1 MPVKYSD
8 SPAIRK
14 DVPLFFAASGGPGS
28 GKTFSLYRIAEG
40 ARSVVGGS
48 IHVLDTESGRG
59 MHYVPAD
66 GEKPIPGRLFDI
78 VHHDFSPPYS
88 PSEYLAAVQELAKRN
103 AGVII
108 LDSAS
113 PLHDSEGGTLRAH
126 EAELD
131 RLAGNDFQKR
141 ERVKFLAWV
150 KPKAELDRFI
160 EGIKRLRFDGHAPI
174 ILFAFKAKEKLRIV
188 RGKEPE
194 DMGWTPIGSPELLFE
209 MTASVV
215 LPPNSR
221 GVPNIRPA
229 EPGHALFTK
238 IPIQFEHFLRP
249 GQQLD
254 EELGRKMAM
263 WARGGHIEMPPPT
276 SSVPAPASAPD
287 RAALL
292 AEIKAVLKAS
302 FPGKGKSVFEQVFN
316 CPFDREAGMSVE
328 SLLFGLRELKAMAGA
343 AQTPARVP
351 IVDSGPVSGQL
362 DAIVTREFDA
372 LAQETVTLA
381 GKLPAQATL
390 DGTRSVAS
398 IIRDAAS
405 AAGLSEEALLRI
417 CKGDP
422 EEVPDSPEILEE
434 ILDKIRKETS

>member
-1 MPVKYSD
+1 MPVKFSD
-8 SPAIRK
+8 GAAVRK

-40 ARSVVGGS
+40 IRSVVGGS

-59 MHYVPAD
+59 MHYVPAE

-88 PSEYLAAVQELAKRN
+88 PSEYLSAVQELAKRN
-103 AGVII
+103 PAVII
-108 LDSAS
+108 LDSAT
-113 PLHDSEGGTLRAH
+113 PLHDAEGGTLRAH

-174 ILFAFKAKEKLRIV
+174 ILFGFKAKEKLRIV
-188 RGKEPE
+188 RGKDPE

-221 GVPNIRPA
+221 GVPDLRPGEA
-229 EPGHALFTK
+229 GHALFTK
-238 IPIQFEHFLRP
+238 IPIQFEHFFRP

-263 WARGGHIEMPPPT
+263 WARGGHIEAPV
-276 SSVPAPASAPD
+276 SSTPAPD
-287 RAALL
+287 RAAILS
-292 AEIKAVLKAS
+292 EIKDLLKRS
-302 FPGKGKSVFEQVFN
+302 FPGKGKPVFLETFGT
-316 CPFDREAGMSVE
+316 PFEKEASLPPDRLLAG
-328 SLLFGLRELKAMAGA
+328 LQALKA
-343 AQTPARVP
+343 R
-351 IVDSGPVSGQL
+351 
-362 DAIVTREFDA
+362 A
-372 LAQETVTLA
+372 LAQTTP
-381 GKLPAQATL
+381 LPEIVDPGGPGAPFSATP
-390 DGTRSVAS
+390 DDTRSTAAT
-398 IIRDAAS
+398 IRQAAE
-405 AAGLSEEALLRI
+405 AVGLSEERLLAI
-417 CKGDP
+417 CKGDTP

-434 ILDKIRKETS
+434 ILGKIRKETA